1 MSSSFGFI
9 SKIILTVSLHLRDFP
24 KGGGVWKLEWK
35 PPMSLIFSVFSGVM
49 MKYLAAYLLSTMSG
63 NKSPT
68 AKDIEDVLGSVG
80 LDVDMEDANKVVS
93 ALSGKSIDEV
103 ITAGLAKISSVPS
116 DAAVSAI
123 APVVSATPTD
133 ALQAESKKEEKKEE
147 PKEESDEDM
156 GFGLFD

>member
-1 MSSSFGFI
+1 
-9 SKIILTVSLHLRDFP
+9 
-24 KGGGVWKLEWK
+24 
-35 PPMSLIFSVFSGVM
+35 M

-63 NKSPT
+63 NKSPS

-103 ITAGLAKISSVPS
+103 ITAGLAKVSSVPS

-133 ALQAESKKEEKKEE
+133 ALQAGSKKGETKEG

>member
-1 MSSSFGFI
+1 M
-9 SKIILTVSLHLRDFP
+9 FP
-24 KGGGVWKLEWK
+24 GTT
-35 PPMSLIFSVFSGVM
+35 
-49 MKYLAAYLLSTMSG
+49 MKYLAAYLLSTMGG

-68 AKDIEDVLGSVG
+68 AKDIENVLGSVG

-103 ITAGLAKISSVPS
+103 IAAGLTKISSVPS
-116 DAAVSAI
+116 GSAASAA
-123 APVVSATPTD
+123 APVASTIPTGT
-133 ALQAESKKEEKKEE
+133 LEAESKKEEKKEE

>member
-1 MSSSFGFI
+1 
-9 SKIILTVSLHLRDFP
+9 
-24 KGGGVWKLEWK
+24 
-35 PPMSLIFSVFSGVM
+35 MSLIFSVFSGVM

>member
-1 MSSSFGFI
+1 
-9 SKIILTVSLHLRDFP
+9 
-24 KGGGVWKLEWK
+24 
-35 PPMSLIFSVFSGVM
+35 
-49 MKYLAAYLLSTMSG
+49 MKYLAAYLLTTMGG

-68 AKDIEDVLGSVG
+68 TKDIENVLGSVG

-93 ALSGKSIDEV
+93 ALSGKSINEV

-116 DAAVSAI
+116 GDAAAAVASVAST
-123 APVVSATPTD
+123 APTGASE
-133 ALQAESKKEEKKEE
+133 AESKKEDKKEE